1 MKSII
6 TAAFLFAFSCT
17 AFADMKASNRTTLAG
32 QTFNNAVL
40 VKAGKIRAETPA
52 VTGFSLVTIQDCTT
66 HHFVEVNERTHS
78 FMSKDLSEASSATS
92 DASGV
97 AVSVSEKDTGERKT
111 FFGYT
116 ARHIKGTIT
125 TEGSGACKSNLNA
138 TTDGWY
144 VDLPDMQVCQPKYDQ
159 NFRSGMERGGCSD
172 NVTVKFSGV
181 ERLGFPVVLDTTVDN
196 KGTPMTIHQETTDI
210 STAPLDSSL
219 FEVPPGYKKVNTYQ
233 ELMGFGVPPAQ
244 GASASGQYSG
254 IGSPAP
260 VNPAAAS
267 VAPSPAK
274 KLRVGVAQI
283 MSAVSTSLE
292 TDGWQQQLVND
303 LGFLG
308 AQGVI
313 LNSDAND
320 REATMAEA
328 KDKNCDYAVFTTVTN
343 FKSASVG
350 EKIGSVLNRGS
361 LGAIGGSGQGRVE
374 ISAAV
379 RVFQPDNVIPIVDA
393 TSDFRQN
400 DSTATA
406 TGLLHTEAR
415 EVMLQLRKLQTAK

>member
-1 MKSII
+1 
-6 TAAFLFAFSCT
+6 
-17 AFADMKASNRTTLAG
+17 
-32 QTFNNAVL
+32 
-40 VKAGKIRAETPA
+40 
-52 VTGFSLVTIQDCTT
+52 
-66 HHFVEVNERTHS
+66 VN
-78 FMSKDLSEASSATS
+78 
-92 DASGV
+92 
-97 AVSVSEKDTGERKT
+97 VSEKDTGERKT

-116 ARHIKGTIT
+116 ARHIKGTIA

-144 VDLPDMQVCQPKYDQ
+144 VDLPDLQGCQPKYDQ
-159 NFRSGMERGGCSD
+159 NFRSGMERGSCSD

-181 ERLGFPVVLDTTVDN
+181 EKLGFPVVLDTTVDHD
-196 KGTPMTIHQETTDI
+196 GRPTTIHQETTDL
-210 STAPLDSSL
+210 STAPLDASL
-219 FEVPPGYKKVNTYQ
+219 FEVPAGYKKVNTYQ

-244 GASASGQYSG
+244 GAAATGQYSG

-260 VNPAAAS
+260 VNPTPAAP

-274 KLRVGVAQI
+274 KLRIGIAQI
-283 MSAVSTSLE
+283 TSAVSASLE
-292 TDGWQQQLVND
+292 TDGWQQELVND

-361 LGAIGGSGQGRVE
+361 LGAIGGTGQGRVE
-374 ISAAV
+374 LSASV
-379 RVFQPDNVIPIVDA
+379 KVFQPDNVVPILDA

-400 DSTATA
+400 DPSATA